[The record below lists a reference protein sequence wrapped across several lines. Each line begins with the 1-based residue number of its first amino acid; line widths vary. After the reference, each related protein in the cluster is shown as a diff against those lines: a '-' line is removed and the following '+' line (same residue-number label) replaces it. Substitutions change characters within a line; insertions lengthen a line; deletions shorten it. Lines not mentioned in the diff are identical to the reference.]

1 MSEGTS
7 IGQIHYE
14 LDLDDSKFKAGAAK
28 AKDGIGGIKDSLE
41 SAERGSQIFM
51 ASVVA
56 AGAVAVGFAAKAVQ
70 AFNESERAV
79 TQLEAVIKST
89 GGAAGRTSLEF
100 QAQAAALQQ
109 LTGISDE
116 ASMASQAMLSTFTDV
131 RGEIMDRALP
141 AVADLATAMGGG
153 MIPNADQMR
162 QTSIM
167 LGKALNDPI
176 LGLTAMRR
184 VGIQF
189 NEQQQEQIKTLTESG
204 KKAEAQGIILE
215 ELKRQFGGSAEAAGK
230 TFAGQV
236 TLAKENFGDFME
248 LVGQGIANSLKPL
261 ATGFTE
267 WFNSIGG
274 AQGLFD
280 RFKGFME
287 KLKENLPIIAG
298 VIIAGITPAL
308 YGMALGVWA
317 VMAPL
322 LPFLA
327 IGALV
332 GLALK
337 ALIDKFGGLSGLMA
351 AMQPILQK
359 LGDIFNTYIL
369 PVLQAVWGA
378 FLQLWDALKNLW
390 ATLEPI
396 LMPVLKVLGVILGV
410 VILGAIM
417 AFVGALYVVI
427 SVIRIVIN
435 VVSAVIG
442 WIKDLFSW
450 FWRIGSEIGRAL
462 GNVFNAIV
470 SPFRQAFNWIK
481 DKVGSVVDALKKLN
495 PFARFSPSLVDL
507 VTRGTKAV
515 TGQYGAMFNNISD
528 MANSVKPNINF
539 AATSPISSVATAPL
553 AAQPIAVS
561 ISAGAF
567 MGTPGDA
574 RRFAEMVQGQVVKIE
589 RQAG

>member
-1 MSEGTS
+1 MADGTS

-14 LDLDDSKFKAGAAK
+14 LDLDDSKFKSGVGK
-28 AKDGIGGIKDSLE
+28 SKDALGGLKDSFE
-41 SAERGSQIFM
+41 SAERGSQVFM
-51 ASVVA
+51 AGVVA
-56 AGAVAVGFAAKAVQ
+56 AGAVAVGFAVKAVQ

-79 TQLEAVIKST
+79 AQLEAVIKST
-89 GGAAGRTSLEF
+89 GGASGRTSVEF

-116 ASMASQAMLSTFTDV
+116 AAMASQAMLSTFTDV
-131 RGEIMDRALP
+131 RGEIMDRAVP
-141 AVADLATAMGGG
+141 AVADLATAMSGG

-189 NEQQQEQIKTLTESG
+189 NEQQQEQIKSLTEAG
-204 KKAEAQGIILE
+204 KKAEAQAIILE

-248 LVGQGIANSLKPL
+248 LVGKGIADSLKPL

-280 RFKGFME
+280 RFTAFLQ
-287 KLKENLPIIAG
+287 KLREHMPLIVGIIIGG
-298 VIIAGITPAL
+298 VTPAL
-308 YGMALGVWA
+308 YGMAAGVWA
-317 VMAPL
+317 IMAPL

-327 IGALV
+327 IGALL

-337 ALIDKFGGLSGLMA
+337 LLMDHFGGLNGLMT

-369 PVLQAVWGA
+369 PVLQAVWA
-378 FLQLWDALKNLW
+378 SFLKLWDALKQLW
-390 ATLEPI
+390 AVIEPI
-396 LMPVLKVLGVILGV
+396 LMPILKVLAVILGA

-417 AFVGALYVVI
+417 AFIGALYVVI
-427 SVIRIVIN
+427 NVLRVVIN
-435 VVSAVIG
+435 VVSTVIG
-442 WIKDLFSW
+442 WIRDLFSW
-450 FWRIGSEIGRAL
+450 FWRIGSEIGRAV
-462 GNVFNAIV
+462 GGVFNAIV
-470 SPFRQAFNWIK
+470 SPFKQAFDWIK
-481 DKVGSVVDALKKLN
+481 DKVGSVVDALKRLN
-495 PFARFSPSLVDL
+495 PFARHSPSLVDL

-515 TGQYGAMFNNISD
+515 TGQYASMFDNISD
-528 MANSVKPNINF
+528 MADSVRPTVNF
-539 AATSPISSVATAPL
+539 AATSPIAAPITPS

-561 ISAGAF
+561 ISTGAF

-574 RRFAEMVQGQVVKIE
+574 RRFAEMVQGQVGRIE
-589 RQAG
+589 RQKG